1 MRGGNKMRFLI
12 VSGGEATDE
21 FVENV
26 IKRGGYDVILAADSG
41 MDFLYRTK
49 ILPDI
54 IVGDFDSV
62 DPEVLEFFREHEE
75 IDICALNPVK
85 DDTDTEFAIRESI
98 RRGAT
103 EITIIGG
110 TGTRLDHVLGN
121 ISLLGIGL
129 EEDVRME
136 LLDANNRIR
145 MTDHS
150 VVLKKKQQYGKY
162 LSLLPYSEKVT
173 GVTLK
178 GVKYPLDNYTMGVF
192 NSLGIS
198 NEIVDA
204 EASIELKSGRLLV
217 IESRD

>member
-1 MRGGNKMRFLI
+1 MRFLI

-21 FVENV
+21 FVEGV

-85 DDTDTEFAIRESI
+85 DDTDTEFAIREAI
-98 RRGAT
+98 RRGAH

-173 GVTLK
+173 GVTLR
-178 GVKYPLDNYTMGVF
+178 GVKYPLDNYTMGGF

-198 NEIVDA
+198 NEIVDE

>member
-1 MRGGNKMRFLI
+1 M
-12 VSGGEATDE
+12 
-21 FVENV
+21 
-26 IKRGGYDVILAADSG
+26 
-41 MDFLYRTK
+41 
-49 ILPDI
+49 
-54 IVGDFDSV
+54 
-62 DPEVLEFFREHEE
+62 
-75 IDICALNPVK
+75 
-85 DDTDTEFAIRESI
+85 
-98 RRGAT
+98 
-103 EITIIGG
+103 
-110 TGTRLDHVLGN
+110 LGN

-178 GVKYPLDNYTMGVF
+178 GVKYPLDNYTMGGF